1 MEFKVKSEKRRALFH
16 KIYIVLFWVI
26 FVIALIDTYFSVFVH
41 PKPYATLI
49 LQTIPYVMMLI
60 ILRLPFMLKKAFKYE
75 MPWMLSAVIILFGFT
90 TFMLGDALDFYG
102 KFYWWS
108 ILHHAVSGIM
118 MSIVAFWLIEVSLN
132 EHSKYVY
139 SSKIFLFV
147 FVLMF
152 PVGMGA
158 FWEILEYVIDCVLGS
173 NSQQFLASATGF
185 IASSD
190 EIPLVG
196 HEALYDTMLDMIL
209 NFIGSLAVAV
219 YTVIR
224 HDKIIKAIQRYQ
236 VYEGAAMEI
245 G

>member
-1 MEFKVKSEKRRALFH
+1 MEFKVKSEKRKELFH
-16 KIYIVLFWVI
+16 KIFIVLFWVI
-26 FVIALIDTYFSVFVH
+26 FVIALIDTYFSVFVN
-41 PKPYATLI
+41 PKPYVTLI

-60 ILRLPFMLKKAFKYE
+60 ILRLPFMLKKAFKFE
-75 MPWMLSAVIILFGFT
+75 MPWLLSAVIILFGIT

-108 ILHHAVSGIM
+108 IVHHAISGIM
-118 MSIVAFWLIEVSLN
+118 MSIVAFWLIYVCFN

-139 SSKIFLFV
+139 SNKIFMFV

-158 FWEILEYVIDCVLGS
+158 FWEILEYAIDCVLGS

-236 VYEGAAMEI
+236 VYEGVAMEI

>member
-1 MEFKVKSEKRRALFH
+1 MEFKVKSEKRKDLFH
-16 KIYIVLFWVI
+16 KIYIILFWVI
-26 FVIALIDTYFSVFVH
+26 LALALIDTYFSIFVN
-41 PKPYATLI
+41 PKPYVTLI
-49 LQTIPYVMMLI
+49 LQTIPYVMMLL
-60 ILRLPFMLKKAFKYE
+60 ILRLPFMLKKTFKFE
-75 MPWMLSAVIILFGFT
+75 MPWMLSAVIVLFGFT

-108 ILHHAVSGIM
+108 IVHHAVSGVM
-118 MSIVAFWLIEVSLN
+118 MSIVAFWLIHVSMN

-139 SSKIFLFV
+139 SNKILLFF

-158 FWEILEYVIDCVLGS
+158 FWEILEYAIDSILGS
-173 NSQQFLASATGF
+173 NSQQFMASATGF
-185 IASSD
+185 IVSSE

-224 HDKIIKAIQRYQ
+224 HNKIINTIQRYQ
-236 VYEGAAMEI
+236 VIRSTEMEI

>member
-1 MEFKVKSEKRRALFH
+1 MEFKVKSEKRKELFH
-16 KIYIVLFWVI
+16 KIFIVLFWVI
-26 FVIALIDTYFSVFVH
+26 FVIALIDTYFSVFVN
-41 PKPYATLI
+41 PKPYVTLI

-60 ILRLPFMLKKAFKYE
+60 IHRLPFMLKKAFKFE
-75 MPWMLSAVIILFGFT
+75 MPWLLSAVIILFGIT

-108 ILHHAVSGIM
+108 IVHHAISGIM
-118 MSIVAFWLIEVSLN
+118 MSIVAFWLIYVCFN

-139 SSKIFLFV
+139 SNKIFMFV

-158 FWEILEYVIDCVLGS
+158 FWEILEYAIDCVLGS